1 MAKKKLIGKISL
13 LPKLALTRP
22 VTVLMTL
29 VAILV
34 VGFIAKQSIPVELMP
49 AGFTPPFLGVW
60 TPYPNASPQEVEK
73 LIAQPLE
80 EVVRTIKGVKS
91 VETRSQSR
99 GCWTFLRFRQDAD
112 MDLAYSQLQDRIDR
126 VRPELPDDIERL
138 YIRKWSN
145 DDDVIMWIAII
156 PDVEIEDPYYFT
168 ENLIKKPLERL
179 DGVANVEIWGADEKS
194 IQIFIKQDIV
204 KSFKLNLYEIIQ
216 SLRNDNFAISSG
228 NIKDGDQKI
237 YVRSVG
243 KFRSLEEVRNI
254 PIRGANILL
263 KDIADIVYDVPEK
276 TWVQRIDGKSAIQ
289 IGVYKE
295 SMANTVELCDAV
307 QQKFSDELLKDP
319 RLSSFKVDILFNQGD
334 FIKESTDNL
343 QSAGIW
349 GGLFAFFV
357 LYFFLRRF
365 RMTIMLNLAIP
376 LSLVVSLIVMY
387 FMGWSLNL
395 ITMTGLMISVGMVVD
410 NSIVVLENIYR
421 RRSMGDDNLHAAAN
435 GTSEVALA
443 VIMATFTTIVVFLPL
458 ILMSGDA
465 GFEFY
470 MLRIGM
476 PVIISL
482 VASLLVA
489 MVFIPLTATRIIS
502 KREVKEPA
510 IITRS
515 NEKYGKLLSWTL
527 RHRMETFIFLMFFFA
542 SQYTFDV
549 ASTDDGDGNINDFR
563 LRFELP
569 DNYTLTDAERVVKM
583 VEDTVRSKADRY
595 GLKTIDSRFRHN
607 SAHLNIFLHPEPPLV
622 WYSVILNSIAEIIG
636 VADTMH
642 LNRDEALADVKKRIP
657 QLPGV
662 EMRTSW
668 RRGEGG
674 DDASVSISLFGDDT
688 EKLTS
693 LSEEV
698 ERRLKLIPEILSVE
712 TDTEEGEDE
721 IQLIIKREEAQ
732 KFGINPRT
740 ISNTIMYALRGIQLP
755 KYQTDDR
762 EINMLIQLQKDDRE
776 TLQQL
781 KNITFF
787 SSNGIEIPLESVAS
801 IFVKKGMGDIRRE
814 DGKTNLTVKANSTE
828 DDIGMIHS
836 KIDKAMLGFIMPYG
850 YSWTKGNR
858 FTRMQESD
866 NTQMFGV
873 ILSIVFVLLLMGILF
888 ESFILPWSVIIAVPF
903 SFVGA
908 NWLLYLT
915 GTPSDI
921 MSKIGFII
929 LIGIVVNNAI
939 VLIDLVNRLR
949 LEGYSRFDA
958 LLSAGHQRF
967 RPILMTAF
975 TTIGGLI
982 PMALGNAKMIGIS
995 YKPLGLTIIGGMMF
1009 STFVAL
1015 IAVPWAYML
1024 FDDLR
1029 NYSKRIVAGII
1040 LKKDKLLSG
1049 TAQLES

>member
-1 MAKKKLIGKISL
+1 MARKKLIGKISL
-13 LPKLALTRP
+13 LPRLSLTRP
-22 VTVLMTL
+22 VTVLMSL

-60 TPYPNASPQEVEK
+60 TPYPNASPQEVEQ
-73 LIAQPLE
+73 LIAQPIE

-126 VRPELPDDIERL
+126 VRPELPDDVERL

-168 ENLIKKPLERL
+168 ENLIKKPLEKL

-194 IQIFIKQDIV
+194 IQIYVKQDIV
-204 KSFKLNLYEIIQ
+204 KSFKLNLYDIIT
-216 SLRNDNFAISSG
+216 SLRSDNFAISSG
-228 NIKDGDQKI
+228 NIKDGGQKI

-254 PIRGANILL
+254 PIRGSNILL
-263 KDIADIVYDVPEK
+263 RDIAEVVYDVPEK
-276 TWVQRIDGKSAIQ
+276 TWVQRIDGKAAIQ
-289 IGVYKE
+289 IGIYKE
-295 SMANTVELCDAV
+295 SMANTVALCDAV
-307 QQKFSDELLKDP
+307 KEKFNDELLQDP
-319 RLSSFKVDILFNQGD
+319 RLASFKVDFLFNQGD

-343 QSAGIW
+343 QNAGIW

-357 LYFFLRRF
+357 LYFFLRRL
-365 RMTIMLNLAIP
+365 RMTLMLNLAIP
-376 LSLVVSLIVMY
+376 LSLVVSLTVMY

-395 ITMTGLMISVGMVVD
+395 ITMMGLMISVGMVVD

-482 VASLLVA
+482 IASLLVA

-502 KREVKEPA
+502 KREVKEPPV
-510 IITRS
+510 ITKV
-515 NEKYGKLLSWTL
+515 NTQYGKLLSWTL
-527 RHRMETFIFLMFFFA
+527 RHRMETFIILMFFFG

-563 LRFELP
+563 LRFDLP
-569 DNYTLTDAERVVKM
+569 DNYTLDDAERVVNM
-583 VEDTVRSKADRY
+583 VEDTVLAKADRY
-595 GLKTIDSRFRHN
+595 GVKTIDSRFRHN
-607 SAHLNIFLHPEPPLV
+607 SARLNVFLHPEPAQA
-622 WYSVILNSIAEIIG
+622 WYDVIGNSIAEMIG
-636 VADTMH
+636 IADTMH
-642 LNRDEALADVKKRIP
+642 MDRDEALADVKKRIP
-657 QLPGV
+657 ELPGV
-662 EMRTSW
+662 TVRTSW
-668 RRGEGG
+668 RRGES
-674 DDASVSISLFGDDT
+674 DDASISISLFGDDT
-688 EKLTS
+688 EKLIT

-698 ERRLKLIPEILSVE
+698 ERRLKSIPEILSIE

-721 IQLIIKREEAQ
+721 IQLIIKREQAQ

-762 EINMLIQLQKDDRE
+762 EIDMLIQLQKEDRE

-787 SSNGIEIPLESVAS
+787 STNGREIPLESVAS
-801 IFVKKGMGDIRRE
+801 IFVKKGMGQIYRE
-814 DGKTNLTVKANSTE
+814 NGKTYLAVKANTTE
-828 DDIGMIHS
+828 DNIGLIHQ
-836 KIDKAMLGFIMPYG
+836 KVDKAMAGFTMPYG
-850 YSWTKGNR
+850 YSWTKGDR
-858 FTRMQESD
+858 FARMQESND
-866 NTQMFGV
+866 TQLFGI
-873 ILSIVFVLLLMGILF
+873 ILSIVFVLLLMGVLF
-888 ESFILPWSVIIAVPF
+888 ESFVLPWSVIIAVPF

-908 NWLLYLT
+908 NWLLFLT
-915 GTPSDI
+915 DTPSDI

-949 LEGYSRFDA
+949 IEGHSRFDA
-958 LLSAGHQRF
+958 LVSAGHQRF
-967 RPILMTAF
+967 RPIMMTAF

-1029 NYSKRIVAGII
+1029 NYSKRVVGGII
-1040 LKKDKLLSG
+1040 LKKGPSVSA